1 MFCVCLTP
9 QVPDKQVEVSG
20 DQYGACK
27 LGSDSDVR
35 HWPSA
40 SLVPARA
47 GRMSVR
53 PQSREIPYSAL
64 ELYRI
69 DDGWTFL
76 TSVCNDSVGE
86 GECLPL
92 FSLLGS

>member
-1 MFCVCLTP
+1 M
-9 QVPDKQVEVSG
+9 PDKQVEVSG
-20 DQYGACK
+20 DQYGACN

-64 ELYRI
+64 ELYCI